1 MSTSGVTMS
10 LVVVYDKGAVSP
22 IDILQRV
29 PVPLIVVL
37 ADSKH
42 AQRMRPLFAESC
54 RAVHDLA
61 DGDLLAK
68 LGRYRLTGI
77 QTFSEPMLPSTSAL
91 ATALGLPFH
100 DATVVGLLTRKD
112 AQRQRLRDTGVD
124 KTVSVTLT
132 DADEWDAAVAQI
144 GLPVVIKPTSG
155 VSSRNTVLVDSVDT
169 GRELIGPILGEEG
182 SVVVEEYLSGISV
195 PEPWG
200 DYVSVETVVQH
211 GDVLHVAVT
220 GKLRLAPPFREC
232 GQFWPA
238 MLSPAVH
245 SDVLALA
252 DGAVKSL
259 GVVSGILHIEIKLTP
274 TGPRIIEVN
283 GRVGGFIPEL
293 ARHAAGIDLI
303 DVGARI
309 ACGEHV
315 ELPPVEPDRVYFQ
328 FTTPAPVEE
337 GVVTAVCRKGDL
349 SDIPGLVGY
358 TPLVRRGDAV
368 GGFGTTDLNLVSV
381 EAADHDALVPVIDMI
396 MDRIEF
402 EFQFDGRRV
411 ARSARDLV
419 YNTLKR
425 NR

>member
-1 MSTSGVTMS
+1 MS

-22 IDILQRV
+22 IDIVQRV
-29 PVPLIVVL
+29 SVSLIVVL
-37 ADSKH
+37 AASEH

-54 RAVHDLA
+54 RAVYDLA
-61 DGDLLAK
+61 DGNLVPK
-68 LGRYRLTGI
+68 LGRHRLSGI
-77 QTFSEPMLPSTSAL
+77 QTFSESMLPATSTL

-100 DATVVGLLTRKD
+100 DATVVELLTSKD
-112 AQRQRLRDTGVD
+112 AQRRRLRDSGVD
-124 KTVSVTLT
+124 RTASLTLT
-132 DADEWDAAVAQI
+132 DAGGWDAAVARI
-144 GLPVVIKPTSG
+144 GLPVVVKPTIG
-155 VSSRNTVLVDSVDT
+155 VSSRNTVLVEDLDT
-169 GRELIGPILGEEG
+169 GREIIGAILDEERT
-182 SVVVEEYLSGISV
+182 VLVEEYLSGIAV

-211 GDVLHVAVT
+211 GDVRHLAVT

-238 MLSPAVH
+238 KLDPAVH

-252 DGAVKSL
+252 DGAVKSMD
-259 GVVSGILHIEIKLTP
+259 VVSGILHTEIKLTL

-293 ARHAAGIDLI
+293 AGHAAGVDLV

-309 ACGEHV
+309 ACGKRV
-315 ELPPVEPDRVYFQ
+315 ELPPVEPDRVFLQ
-328 FTTPAPVEE
+328 FTTPAPVET
-337 GVVTAVCRKGDL
+337 GVVTAVCRKSDL
-349 SDIPGLVGY
+349 ADIPGLVGY

-368 GGFGTTDLNLVSV
+368 GGFATLDLNLVLV
-381 EAADHDALVPVIDMI
+381 EAPDHDALEPVIDLI

-402 EFQFDGRRV
+402 EFEFNGRRV

-419 YNTLKR
+419 YNTPEK
-425 NR
+425 N